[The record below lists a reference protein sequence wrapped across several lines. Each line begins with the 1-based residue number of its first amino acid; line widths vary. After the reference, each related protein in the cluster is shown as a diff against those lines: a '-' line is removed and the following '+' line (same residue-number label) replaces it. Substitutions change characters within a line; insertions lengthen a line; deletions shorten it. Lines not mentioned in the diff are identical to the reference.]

1 MARTLL
7 IGAFVILGAAAGCG
21 KDQSKADSTA
31 KSALPATPGGSALNQ
46 TVKGA
51 TSAQDFQGTWDS
63 GCDASGFADGGS
75 QRVVYHV
82 SGSDVFST
90 VQLFRDANCDV
101 AEVMTKSTGK
111 ITFGAPRKDLI
122 GAQEVDIKRT
132 AVQATVSAASTI
144 QSMQA
149 DLAEVP
155 DVKCRAVLAALKVDV
170 PVDFLA
176 CAPSLQEY
184 TIWKIEDE
192 RLRLGDCESGPDLCK
207 APTARATEL
216 RLGGSFSRSDK

>member
-1 MARTLL
+1 M
-7 IGAFVILGAAAGCG
+7 
-21 KDQSKADSTA
+21 
-31 KSALPATPGGSALNQ
+31 NQ

-75 QRVVYHV
+75 QRVVYKV

-90 VQLFRDANCDV
+90 VQIFRDANCDV
-101 AEVMTKSTGK
+101 ADVTTKTTGK
-111 ITFGAPRKDLI
+111 ITFGAPSKDLI

-132 AVQATVSAASTI
+132 AVQVTVSAASTI

-149 DLAEVP
+149 DLAEAP
-155 DVKCRAVLAALKVDV
+155 DAKCRAIVAVLKVNV

-176 CAPSLQEY
+176 CAPSLQQY
-184 TIWKIEDE
+184 TIWKIDDE
-192 RLRLGDCESGPDLCK
+192 RLRFGDCESGPDLCK
-207 APTARATEL
+207 SVTTRATEL
-216 RLGGSFSRSDK
+216 SLGGSFGRSAK